1 MERPISWL
9 YTPTMATDADNTA
22 RLDAEVS
29 AHTVALG
36 DFIAAAERVRPSDWN
51 LPRQGDK
58 WSPAQIAEHL
68 RLAYVAINAEL
79 LGHGGVR
86 VRTAWWQQR
95 LFRILYLP
103 KILKAARFPTGV
115 KAVREMRPAGGPYEQ
130 GPLLNALGQEGDR
143 FANAVTSSS
152 TRASITHPYLGKL
165 TLLDGVRFLAQHT
178 RHHHRQL
185 SAALGPE
192 QPDDR

>member
-1 MERPISWL
+1 
-9 YTPTMATDADNTA
+9 MATDTDNTT
-22 RLDAEVS
+22 RLDAEVV
-29 AHTVALG
+29 AHTGALAA
-36 DFIAAAERVRPSDWN
+36 FIATAERVRPSDWN

-79 LGHGGVR
+79 SGHGGVR
-86 VRTAWWQQR
+86 VRTTWWQQR
-95 LFRILYLP
+95 LFRILYLA
-103 KILKAARFPTGV
+103 KILKAARFPAGA

-130 GPLLNALGQEGDR
+130 GSLLHALRQEGDR

-165 TLLDGVRFLAQHT
+165 TLLNGVRFLAQHT

-185 SAALGPE
+185 SAAVGPE
-192 QPDDR
+192 QPEGSPSMSDS